1 MNKENKGLMSAFKV
15 WLSSFDAKSTT
26 SDKGDVKFEMVT
38 LDDKVTKLEADSFES
53 GQSVAIVVEDGENV
67 PLPKGEYL
75 LDDGQVL
82 VLEEDGIIASIGQ
95 PTEDVEE
102 TKDME
107 DEKEVAQ
114 ADNSASSPVAKKIV
128 EAITKETH
136 FSKEDVSLITDRV
149 NIMLSET
156 EITDPTVDRDRDND
170 APVVEPTPEP
180 TPEPATEEKVE
191 LSEEVS
197 TGLVDAPKQ
206 DAVEFSVSG
215 SSLMDL
221 LNR

>member
-15 WLSSFDAKSTT
+15 WLSSFDAKSDT
-26 SDKGDVKFEMVT
+26 SESEGVKFETVT
-38 LDDKVTKLEADSFES
+38 LDDKITKLEADSFES
-53 GQSVAIVVEDGENV
+53 GQSVSIVVEDGENV

-82 VLEEDGIIASIGQ
+82 VLEEDGVIASLGQ

-107 DEKEVAQ
+107 EEKEVAQ
-114 ADNSASSPVAKKIV
+114 ADNSASSPVAKRIV

-170 APVVEPTPEP
+170 APAPEPTPEP
-180 TPEPATEEKVE
+180 TPEPATDEKVE